1 MSDTEIPLE
10 FIVLILEGELVE
22 GSVCFYYYRSNTKC
36 CTAAN
41 IVPDLHPQQLDSTNT
56 RKWYNVQSCYGT
68 CSEPRCSAESAA

>member
-41 IVPDLHPQQLDSTNT
+41 IVPDLHPQ
-56 RKWYNVQSCYGT
+56 
-68 CSEPRCSAESAA
+68 